1 MGADTCAF
9 GLDERVVGAA
19 TVIELRGEVDIHA
32 AQVLAPRVDELIA
45 RSATEVVVDL
55 GAVTFLDCGGLRL
68 LDRIQNRTARR
79 GGTMWC
85 VRGADPVMRVFRIT
99 GLESALSFH
108 ERLTPTI

>member
-1 MGADTCAF
+1 MGADAYAF

-19 TVIELRGEVDIHA
+19 TVIELRGEIDIQA

-45 RSATEVVVDL
+45 RTVTEVVVDL

-68 LDRIQNRTARR
+68 LDRVQNRMAGR
-79 GGTMWC
+79 GGKMWL

-99 GLESALSFH
+99 GLEAAFSFH
-108 ERLTPTI
+108 DRLTPTI